1 MITIAIVNDT
11 RITSHYGC
19 MLVMENL
26 LVLLVKNNVEL
37 TWNLDVSVDWRKHTN
52 KILNK
57 PKVVMDDAYC
67 VLKGYDLIDYEG
79 LVHGYFKQQN
89 ILNDF
94 NKYKVIHCQYYTY
107 GIGLRDLAFLY
118 SKDERGFGYIKSNI
132 SRFLSSHERL
142 LLVFFYLLASL
153 INVKKKRTKKVI
165 IKKNIPL
172 HRVFNALPISQ

>member
-57 PKVVMDDAYC
+57 PKVVMDDA
-67 VLKGYDLIDYEG
+67 
-79 LVHGYFKQQN
+79 
-89 ILNDF
+89 
-94 NKYKVIHCQYYTY
+94 
-107 GIGLRDLAFLY
+107 
-118 SKDERGFGYIKSNI
+118 
-132 SRFLSSHERL
+132 
-142 LLVFFYLLASL
+142 
-153 INVKKKRTKKVI
+153 
-165 IKKNIPL
+165 
-172 HRVFNALPISQ
+172 